1 MNHTVSRAF
10 ATLVKF
16 FLNGHTLYTCRS
28 LQVRS
33 VKLKMKIVCCLK
45 THYNSRSSSLIC
57 RRSVTVMMDFNRR
70 RHNGTKQASTSDD
83 LNGAARNNKIEQ
95 LKKRSVSINSK
106 LFAILNALKLEIL
119 PSGLQSLCIR
129 AV

>member
-1 MNHTVSRAF
+1 
-10 ATLVKF
+10 
-16 FLNGHTLYTCRS
+16 
-28 LQVRS
+28 
-33 VKLKMKIVCCLK
+33 
-45 THYNSRSSSLIC
+45 
-57 RRSVTVMMDFNRR
+57 MMDFNRR